1 MAAMLTIHCPNCGE
15 RYYSR
20 PENLGKSVQC
30 RRCEQVFELKAPP
43 GAVTPAQVIEAAN
56 RPNRPPSTNGPA
68 PGAAGSTT
76 GAAGGADGG
85 GTAGAAHPIPVTDAD
100 FSIKVLQSPIP
111 VLVDFWA
118 PWCGPCRAI
127 APAIEEL
134 ASEYAGRVT
143 VAKLNTDENQRTSM
157 QYGIQGIPCL
167 LIFSGGQEIGRLVGA
182 RPKAA
187 IKQALDRVAGL
198 AA

>member
-1 MAAMLTIHCPNCGE
+1 MAAMLEVRCPNCDDK
-15 RYYSR
+15 YHVR
-20 PENLGKSVQC
+20 PENLGKSIQC

-43 GAVTPAQVIEAAN
+43 GAVTPAEVLEAAASPA
-56 RPNRPPSTNGPA
+56 RAGVGARPA
-68 PGAAGSTT
+68 PTGAAGSESD
-76 GAAGGADGG
+76 AAGAPV
-85 GTAGAAHPIPVTDAD
+85 HVTDAD
-100 FSIKVLQSPIP
+100 FSSTVLQSPVP

-127 APAIEEL
+127 APAVEEL

-143 VAKLNTDENQRTSM
+143 VAKLNTDENQRTAM

-167 LIFSGGQEIGRLVGA
+167 LIFKDGQEVDRLVGA
-182 RPKAA
+182 RPKQY
-187 IKQALDRVAGL
+187 IKQALDRVAGI